1 MFKNPFRAQM
11 NDNKRKLKIGI
22 TIDVFEAINGG
33 VISTRRITKL
43 LRERGHEV
51 YIFSTGNEKNNP
63 YFIPM
68 KPFYVPFAKGIM
80 KKLKMP
86 LAKPIDKL
94 MRPIFKDLDIVHS
107 MFPFWLGYK
116 SLKLAKEFDKPIVS
130 TFHVQVEHIF
140 KNIKFET
147 EFLIRNGYKLLIDKI
162 YNHTDFIFCPS
173 KFAHE
178 EILRYGLKA
187 PSQVLSNGVSPIF
200 TQQLTKRPKEF
211 EDKFIVLSVGRLTP
225 EKSHKTI
232 IEAII
237 QSKYSDRIQLL
248 IFGEGPLLEASLNHA
263 RTLPNPLQIN
273 TVAAEEL
280 AAYYNMA
287 DIYVHASEIETEGMA
302 PLEASAC
309 GTPLL
314 ISDSPKSA
322 SGQFALDKEFLFK
335 HGDVKDLAQKI
346 DYWFER
352 PEELQKLGYQYAEE
366 AKKYQISKVVD
377 VLENK
382 YYELVEKAQNRLK
395 NNY

>member
-1 MFKNPFRAQM
+1 MRS
-11 NDNKRKLKIGI
+11 NKKKLKIGV
-22 TIDVFEAINGG
+22 TIDAYGSINGG
-33 VISTRRITKL
+33 IISTKRISRL

-51 YIFSTGNEKNNP
+51 YIFTTGIDNSNP

-86 LAKPIDKL
+86 LARPIDKL

-116 SLKLAKEFDKPIVS
+116 SLKLAKEFNKPIVS

-140 KNIKFET
+140 KNIRFEP
-147 EFLIRNGYKLLIDKI
+147 EFLIRKGYKLLINKL

-173 KFAHE
+173 KFARK
-178 EILRYGLKA
+178 EILRYGLEV

-200 TQQLTKRPKEF
+200 TQKSIARPKEF
-211 EDKFIVLSVGRLTP
+211 KDKFIVLSVGRLTP

-232 IEAII
+232 IEAIKK
-237 QSKYSDRIQLL
+237 SKYKDQIQLL
-248 IFGEGPLLEASLNHA
+248 IFGEGPQEKALLKQA
-263 RTLPNPLQIN
+263 RTLPNPLLIS
-273 TVAAEEL
+273 TLDSEKL
-280 AAYYNMA
+280 ADYYNMA
-287 DIYVHASEIETEGMA
+287 DIYIQASEIETEGMA
-302 PLEASAC
+302 PLEAFAC

-322 SGQFALDKEFLFK
+322 SCQFVLSKEFLFK
-335 HGDVKDLAQKI
+335 HGDEKELAQKI

-352 PEELQKLGYQYAEE
+352 PEELQDLGSQYAKKAE
-366 AKKYQISKVVD
+366 KYQISEIVD
-377 VLENK
+377 VIEDK
-382 YYELVEKAQNRLK
+382 YYELVNEYSQRSLQV
-395 NNY
+395 

>member
-1 MFKNPFRAQM
+1 MSNNRK
-11 NDNKRKLKIGI
+11 KLKIGI
-22 TIDVFEAINGG
+22 TIDAFEAINGG

-51 YIFSTGNEKNNP
+51 YIFSIGNEVKDP
-63 YFIPM
+63 YFILM

-94 MRPIFKDLDIVHS
+94 MRPIFKELDIVHS

-116 SLKLAKEFDKPIVS
+116 SLKLAKEFNIPIVS
-130 TFHVQVEHIF
+130 TFHVQVEHLF
-140 KNIKFET
+140 KNINFEP
-147 EFLIRNGYKLLIDKI
+147 EFLIRNGYKLLINKI

-173 KFAHE
+173 KFALE
-178 EILRYGLKA
+178 EINRYGLKA

-200 TQQLTKRPKEF
+200 TQKLTVRPKEF

-237 QSKYSDRIQLL
+237 QSKYSDKIQLL
-248 IFGEGPLLEASLNHA
+248 FFGEGPLLE
-263 RTLPNPLQIN
+263 TLLQQAKTLANPLQVDVV
-273 TVAAEEL
+273 TAEEL
-280 AAYYNMA
+280 VDYYNMA
-287 DIYVHASEIETEGMA
+287 DLYIHASEIETEGMA

-314 ISDSPKSA
+314 VSDSPKSA
-322 SGQFALDKEFLFK
+322 SGQFVLDKQFLFK
-335 HGDVKDLAQKI
+335 HGDVKELAQKI

-352 PEELQKLGYQYAEE
+352 PEELKKWGDQYAEE
-366 AKKYQISKVVD
+366 AKKYQISKVID
-377 VLENK
+377 VIENK
-382 YYELVEKAQNRLK
+382 YYELVEKAQNRLQ
-395 NNY
+395 